1 MKPQIHNLKQQTNPH
16 LQQQM
21 MHQGHYGNANW
32 NQNWNQQAGPLGQN
46 PMQPVAG
53 NAASWGSYGGNMQG
67 VQQWGYY

>member
-1 MKPQIHNLKQQTNPH
+1 
-16 LQQQM
+16 M

-32 NQNWNQQAGPLGQN
+32 NQNWNQQAGPN

-67 VQQWGYY
+67 VQQWGYSLFLLNIFTENNLIQLIVYL